1 MSFRVRLRLP
11 SSKQEILTLQPP
23 VTIRTLLDAIAPF
36 LDNVPAETIEL
47 RLSYP
52 PKTVEIGGP
61 AEWGR
66 DVRDVGINNGQGLIV
81 KVREIPTDAATHKPT
96 ATSSSMPADAL
107 AGSTAPLASRGRL
120 PATATAPV
128 NGPPRGTS
136 PPKPAVAM
144 GQTSSS
150 ATPVR
155 SSPPVISPARRGSP
169 LKKNEPPE
177 VELEGGSVVLRIME
191 DDNSCM
197 FNALIYCVGRG
208 SFQSMD
214 LRQSISAKTC
224 VVGGLR

>member
-81 KVREIPTDAATHKPT
+81 KVCEIPTDAATPKPT
-96 ATSSSMPADAL
+96 ATSSSVPGHAL
-107 AGSTAPLASRGRL
+107 ADNAAPLTSRGGL
-120 PATATAPV
+120 PAAATAPV
-128 NGPPRGTS
+128 NLPPRGTS
-136 PPKPAVAM
+136 PSKPSATM
-144 GQTSSS
+144 GQTSS
-150 ATPVR
+150 AVR
-155 SSPPVISPARRGSP
+155 SSPRVNSPARRGSP
-169 LKKNEPPE
+169 LRKDEPPE
-177 VELEGGSVVLRIME
+177 IELEGGSVVLRIME

-208 SFQSMD
+208 SFQPTD

-224 VVGGLR
+224 VVEGLW